1 MNRIICILIIATAVS
16 CFPSKKACER
26 RIARYVDNYPSL
38 NKKDTI
44 TVIDT
49 IPVLIESIKHDT
61 LVEHDIDSFTIV
73 KDKLRI
79 KYVRRDSLI
88 YIEGECKSDTIYK
101 IVKQEIAYEK
111 IEVRDSKPEIIKL
124 LKYFPVLLVVAG
136 VVLLIKLFK
145 KNGNKK
151 N

>member
-1 MNRIICILIIATAVS
+1 MKKIFCILIILTVVS
-16 CFPSKKACER
+16 CFPSKKVCER

-49 IPVLIESIKHDT
+49 IPVLIESIQHDT
-61 LVEHDIDSFTIV
+61 VVEHDVDSFTII
-73 KDKLRI
+73 KDRLRI

-88 YIEGECKSDTIYK
+88 YIEGECQSDTIYK

-111 IEVRDSKPEIIKL
+111 IEVKDSEPIINNVL
-124 LKYFPVLLVVAG
+124 RYFPVLLIVAG
-136 VVLLIKLFK
+136 VVAITKIFN
-145 KNGNKK
+145 KNGK
-151 N
+151 